1 MTMIRHKGVR
11 YEWTYLL
18 DTYNNEIL
26 SSHLSSVP
34 GDSRPYYRCLEDLI
48 EKAKEQADP
57 VTFHTDQGSVYSSQA
72 FYNAHKEYN
81 IIRSMSRAGKPT
93 DNPIIESVNGWIK
106 AELISE
112 GWFRRYDS
120 AEEMVSDYVTYYNND
135 RPALFEESKEM
146 ELKKYF
152 NPILKLKKITK
163 LMIEYSTEKNEIIK
177 QKQNLN

>member
-1 MTMIRHKGVR
+1 MLIVMKFGGSSLASAAHIRRAAQLVAQQRQQGDQVAVVVSAQG
-11 YEWTYLL
+11 
-18 DTYNNEIL
+18 DTT
-26 SSHLSSVP
+26 
-34 GDSRPYYRCLEDLI
+34 DDLI

-120 AEEMVSDYVTYYNND
+120 AEDMISDYVRYYNND
-135 RPALFEESKEM
+135 RPA
-146 ELKKYF
+146 
-152 NPILKLKKITK
+152 
-163 LMIEYSTEKNEIIK
+163 YSLQSVPPVKRVVRTGAISP
-177 QKQNLN
+177 LY